1 MLNNLN
7 LTALV
12 TGLTLT
18 LLANGATADTTKV
31 VIGGGPY
38 LDIPQ
43 LSVAM
48 DQDLWA
54 PQDIEAEVIPFRSGR
69 AAFEALLGGQ
79 LDVAFMAEFPG
90 VIGAMRNQDF
100 KVIADMSRY
109 TATRIIHGGSAD
121 IDSVAKLAGQP
132 VGVTPGTNVHFW
144 LENEI
149 ADAGIEVEIV
159 SVGPPDIVPALARGD
174 VFAAAMFP
182 SFYAGAQKTL
192 GDNYQEIGIDSYETH
207 FILVATQELID
218 ENPDAV
224 AGVLRALYEGE
235 KVVMA
240 DPTESHEAVS
250 RILEGTLKPE
260 DVAAASVN
268 YDFQMKLDPA
278 LLDLMVSEGVW
289 INGRGSIKG
298 DVPTADSIRPYIDP
312 SFLSAID
319 SSRVTLN

>member
-1 MLNNLN
+1 MLDILK
-7 LTALV
+7 LKGLL
-12 TGLTLT
+12 TGLA
-18 LLANGATADTTKV
+18 LLATGATADTTKV
-31 VIGGGPY
+31 VVGGGPY

-48 DQDLWA
+48 DRDLWSA
-54 PQDIEAEVIPFRSGR
+54 QNIEAEVIPFRSGR

-90 VIGAMRNQDF
+90 VIGAMREQEF

-109 TATRIIHGGSAD
+109 TATRIIHGGSPE
-121 IDSVAKLAGQP
+121 IDTVAELDGQP
-132 VGVTPGTNVHFW
+132 VGVTAGTNVHFW

-149 ADAGIEVEIV
+149 AAAGIDIEIV

-182 SFYAGAQKTL
+182 SFYAGAQKAL
-192 GDNYQEIGIDSYETH
+192 GEKYQEIGIDSYETH
-207 FILVATQELID
+207 FILVATQKLID

-224 AGVLRALYEGE
+224 AGILNALYEGE

-240 DPTESHEAVS
+240 DPAASHEAVS
-250 RILEGTLKPE
+250 RILGGTLKPE
-260 DVAAASVN
+260 DVAAASGN
-268 YDFQMKLDPA
+268 YDFEMNLSPE
-278 LLDLMVSEGVW
+278 LLELMVNEGVW

-298 DVPTADSIRPYIDP
+298 DVPTVDSIRPYIDP
-312 SFLSAID
+312 SFLNAID